1 MKVLDAE
8 ELHAGLK
15 RNIEMLHRL
24 EGEMQ
29 GIERAIKDL
38 AQMEESLKGQG
49 GKALRTFYAQCHLPF
64 LQYFM
69 TFKDNFIEILEQ
81 MGSALSSLEPD
92 PSGFIEQSYLEVEVE
107 QGMNQAQ
114 NVTMELTSETN
125 AIMDEVS
132 DIVSLPKLNDSEV
145 LVETM
150 NAKTQRNQTVNDL
163 LEFDRTQTNA
173 LTVVENNLKIMS
185 TWIGNIQHSMIA
197 GLTDVNFS
205 TPKWNLLTFM
215 SLSNPL
221 LSNQIKLNEIMRMLV
236 KKSPQKNLQAFS
248 KGMDQN
254 ISKVEE
260 TEDSQDNLDALYKAI
275 ANGEG
280 ITTTNYEAIEYM
292 KEHNLMTNHSQ
303 IGPNGDYALTF
314 EGMRKVVGGNGS
326 GTPDGLAPYTILA
339 ADFFFEDIPT
349 IFGPDATIDERIAA
363 AATTLFKPAKVVD
376 KLSDAANVADTVQDV
391 AKVGKKV
398 GNGKDTESVQ
408 DQTNVVKDNYF
419 IGMLKGEKVHLK
431 GVKVEEITYTK
442 RLPEETAKLRKE
454 FNSSVRKNF
463 LKEFATDPVRVN
475 YLKKAGISEAD
486 ISRMKDGLN
495 PKGWQV
501 HHNLPLDDGGT
512 NEFTNLVLIK
522 NDPYHKAVTNEQNS
536 LTRELAPKQSKII
549 NWPMFE
555 DEIYPP
561 KHF

>member
-236 KKSPQKNLQAFS
+236 KKAHRRIFKHLVKAWIRTFQKW
-248 KGMDQN
+248 K
-254 ISKVEE
+254 
-260 TEDSQDNLDALYKAI
+260 
-275 ANGEG
+275 
-280 ITTTNYEAIEYM
+280 
-292 KEHNLMTNHSQ
+292 
-303 IGPNGDYALTF
+303 
-314 EGMRKVVGGNGS
+314 
-326 GTPDGLAPYTILA
+326 
-339 ADFFFEDIPT
+339 
-349 IFGPDATIDERIAA
+349 
-363 AATTLFKPAKVVD
+363 
-376 KLSDAANVADTVQDV
+376 
-391 AKVGKKV
+391 
-398 GNGKDTESVQ
+398 
-408 DQTNVVKDNYF
+408 
-419 IGMLKGEKVHLK
+419 
-431 GVKVEEITYTK
+431 
-442 RLPEETAKLRKE
+442 KLR
-454 FNSSVRKNF
+454 
-463 LKEFATDPVRVN
+463 
-475 YLKKAGISEAD
+475 I
-486 ISRMKDGLN
+486 
-495 PKGWQV
+495 
-501 HHNLPLDDGGT
+501 H
-512 NEFTNLVLIK
+512 
-522 NDPYHKAVTNEQNS
+522 
-536 LTRELAPKQSKII
+536 KII
-549 NWPMFE
+549 SMHC
-555 DEIYPP
+555 I
-561 KHF
+561 KR